1 MFFIFL
7 LSLCLSIF
15 FSLSRSHTLSPPPS
29 FSTRR
34 RQCWGPAD
42 QNWPAAMA
50 ALSRHDHSL
59 HHFERLMYLDLHPI
73 ERQIDSNIL
82 LPPTHAVSFASST
95 EQATDGSN
103 NSRPQQLY
111 QCGAMSL
118 RPAYFYGP
126 LSTTEKTSNDND
138 LDDANSIM
146 WREIL
151 AYLRFEEL
159 KEIGTLVS
167 RDFNTIA
174 RRVWMHDAQPFKQWT
189 NVLER
194 MFNTSK
200 NLVQQ
205 VEQQAKEAK
214 ERLASL
220 RSRDHGLM
228 PANLFGMMLGGR
240 TGTHGL
246 RQIADAEAT
255 FPSVTATSRWDE
267 SENEEPINAIDGN
280 PKTWYACLTLYCVGC
295 GV

>member
-1 MFFIFL
+1 
-7 LSLCLSIF
+7 
-15 FSLSRSHTLSPPPS
+15 
-29 FSTRR
+29 
-34 RQCWGPAD
+34 
-42 QNWPAAMA
+42 MA

-103 NSRPQQLY
+103 NSRRQQLY

-200 NLVQQ
+200 KLVQQ

-220 RSRDHGLM
+220 RSRDHSLM

-267 SENEEPINAIDGN
+267 SENEEPINVIDGN
-280 PKTWYACLTLYCVGC
+280 PKTWYAC
-295 GV
+295 